1 MNRPGANRSESLA
14 VSLGLRPHRP
24 GFTLVELL
32 VVIAIIG
39 TLVGLLLPA
48 VQAARES
55 ARTTQ
60 CGNNMRQLGLAVL
73 GYESAKGVYPAGYAN
88 LGFKSLMN
96 GGSNYHRLSFIAAVL
111 ATMEEAKLYD
121 QMISY
126 IKAKN
131 DAAPWNTGAQ
141 SGINSPF
148 IVQPKTLLCP
158 SEKTFWATAGTTKP
172 TSYHCNRGD
181 IPMDSGYWE
190 RRGPFANDFPNTDSP
205 CSSADIRDGTTKTLM
220 LAEVIIGD
228 GTDDIRSGAGAGS
241 GMSAGTAPSYC
252 TGLLAASGGAYSP
265 AYTSN
270 DWFAGRRWGDSL
282 TGYSAF
288 FTAAPP
294 NTPRCGNSGESWY
307 SVPASSF
314 HAAGG
319 VNVAM
324 CDGSI
329 KFISN
334 TIDAGDPTVAQTNG
348 SSSAQSYTGPSIRG
362 VWGAMSTHF
371 GRESVTIPD

>member
-1 MNRPGANRSESLA
+1 MNRSGANRAEG
-14 VSLGLRPHRP
+14 LGWGSPRS

-39 TLVGLLLPA
+39 ILVGLLLPA
-48 VQAARES
+48 VQTARES

-73 GYESAKGVYPAGYAN
+73 GYESAKGIYPSGYAN
-88 LGFKSLMN
+88 ANFRPMLS
-96 GGSNYHRLSFIAAVL
+96 GSNNYNRLSFIAAVL
-111 ATMEEAKLYD
+111 ANMEEAKLYD

-126 IKAKN
+126 IKARN
-131 DAAPWNTGAQ
+131 DGAPWSTGAS

-148 IVQPKTLLCP
+148 IVQPRSLLCP
-158 SEKTFWATAGTTKP
+158 SEITFWATAGQTKP

-190 RRGPFANDFPNTDSP
+190 RRGPFANDYPNNGDSP
-205 CSSADIRDGTTKTLM
+205 CSSADVRDGTSKTLM
-220 LAEVIIGD
+220 LGEVIIGD
-228 GTDDIRSGAGAGS
+228 GTNKLRSGAGAGT
-241 GMSAGTAPSYC
+241 GMTAGTAPAYC
-252 TGLLAASGGAYSP
+252 TSLLAATGDVYSP

-270 DWFAGRRWGDSL
+270 DWFAGRRWGDSI
-282 TGYSAF
+282 TGYTAF

-307 SVPASSF
+307 SLPASSY
-314 HAAGG
+314 HGAGG
-319 VNVAM
+319 VNVTM

-334 TIDAGDPTVAQTNG
+334 TIDAGDPSVAQTNPA
-348 SSSAQSYTGPSIRG
+348 SATSPQSYSGQSIRG
-362 VWGAMSTHF
+362 IWGAMGTHF
-371 GRESVTIPD
+371 GRESVDIPD